1 MKNYLSKRASG
12 AKRSAIRELLK
23 LTEKPDIILFAGG
36 LPAPETFPHNE
47 FAKIAADE
55 LRGHYE
61 NVLQYGLT
69 EGSLTLRRA
78 VADWLRPHGL
88 DLSVEQMLVTTASQ
102 QALDLVS
109 KAFLNMGDVIFVEA
123 PTYLA
128 ALQTFSLFEADKIA
142 IPMDDD
148 GMNLDILEQQIA
160 AARRAGKTMKAIY
173 VIPDFQ
179 NPSGITMSLEKR
191 KRLLE
196 IARREELLIFEDGPY
211 GQLRFAG
218 ESLPSIR
225 SLDEEGRVILM
236 ITFSKVLAAGMRLGV
251 LIADDPF
258 MDVLVRVK
266 QATDLCTSKLTQ
278 HIAARYIK
286 EYGMEEHLKK
296 IREMYHVKRDAM
308 VAALEKYMPKDE
320 GITWTNPEGGLF
332 LWMRLP
338 EEIDTEEMF
347 PRALENKVAYV
358 IGNAFYVDGRGRNE
372 MRLSF
377 SLGTPERIEE
387 GIKRLAKVV
396 SEELAAKHAQPVSS
410 A

>member
-23 LTEKPDIILFAGG
+23 LTEKPDIISFAGG
-36 LPAPETFPHNE
+36 LPAPETFPHDE
-47 FAKIAADE
+47 FAEIAADE

-69 EGSLTLRRA
+69 EGSITLRGA

-88 DLSVEQMLVTTASQ
+88 DLSVDQILVTTASQ
-102 QALDLVS
+102 QSLDLLS
-109 KAFLNMGDVIFVEA
+109 KAFIDTGDVIFVEA

-128 ALQTFSLFEADKIA
+128 ALQTFSLFEADKIG
-142 IPMDDD
+142 IPMEDD
-148 GMNLDILEQQIA
+148 GMNLDILEQQIMK
-160 AARRAGKTMKAIY
+160 ARRAGKTLKAIY

-179 NPSGITMSLEKR
+179 NPSGITMSFEKR
-191 KRLLE
+191 ERLLE
-196 IARREELLIFEDGPY
+196 IARREELLIFEDDPY

-218 ESLPSIR
+218 KSLPSIR
-225 SLDEEGRVILM
+225 SLDDEGRVILM
-236 ITFSKVLAAGMRLGV
+236 ITFSKVLAAGMRLGILV
-251 LIADDPF
+251 ADDPF
-258 MDVLVRVK
+258 MDVLVSVK

-278 HIAARYIK
+278 HMAARYIK
-286 EYGMEEHLKK
+286 EYGMEEHLKT
-296 IREMYHVKRDAM
+296 IREIYHVKRDAM

-332 LWMRLP
+332 LWVRFP
-338 EEIDTEEMF
+338 EDIDTEEMF
-347 PRALENKVAYV
+347 PRALENNVAYV
-358 IGNAFYVDGRGRNE
+358 IGNAFYVDGCGKNE

-396 SEELAAKHAQPVSS
+396 REELAAKRAQTVS

>member
-1 MKNYLSKRASG
+1 MKTYLSKRASG

-23 LTEKPDIILFAGG
+23 LTEKPDVISFAGG
-36 LPAPETFPHNE
+36 LPAPETFPHDE
-47 FAKIAADE
+47 FAEIAADE
-55 LRGHYE
+55 LHGHYE

-78 VADWLRPHGL
+78 LADWLRPHGL
-88 DLSVEQMLVTTASQ
+88 DLSVDQMLITTASQ
-102 QALDLVS
+102 QSLDLVS
-109 KAFLNMGDVIFVEA
+109 KAFLDTGDVVFVEA

-128 ALQTFSLFEADKIA
+128 ALQTFSLFQADKIP
-142 IPMDDD
+142 IPLEDD
-148 GMNLDILEQQIA
+148 GMDLNVLEEKISE
-160 AARRAGKTMKAIY
+160 ARAAGKTLKAIY

-196 IARREELLIFEDGPY
+196 IARKEDLLIFEDDPY

-218 ESLPSIR
+218 KSLPSIR
-225 SLDEEGRVILM
+225 SLDDSGRVILM
-236 ITFSKVLAAGMRLGV
+236 ITFSKVLAAGLRLGV
-251 LIADDPF
+251 LIADNPF

-278 HIAARYIK
+278 HIAARYIN
-286 EYGMEEHLKK
+286 EYGMEEHLKA
-296 IREMYHVKRDAM
+296 IREVYHVKRDAM
-308 VAALEKYMPKDE
+308 VSALEEYMPKDE
-320 GITWTNPEGGLF
+320 GISWTNPEGGLF
-332 LWMRLP
+332 LWVRLP
-338 EEIDTEEMF
+338 EVIDTEEMF

-377 SLGTPERIEE
+377 SLGTPERIRE
-387 GIKRLAKVV
+387 GIRRLAKVI
-396 SEELAAKHAQPVSS
+396 SEELVAKRAQTVSS
-410 A
+410 

>member
-23 LTEKPDIILFAGG
+23 LTEKPDIISFAGG

-196 IARREELLIFEDGPY
+196 IARREELLIFEDDPY

>member
-1 MKNYLSKRASG
+1 MKTYLSKRASG

-23 LTEKPDIILFAGG
+23 LTEKPDVISFAGG
-36 LPAPETFPHNE
+36 LPAPETFPHDE
-47 FAKIAADE
+47 FAEIAADE
-55 LRGHYE
+55 LHGHYE

-78 VADWLRPHGL
+78 LADWLRPHGL
-88 DLSVEQMLVTTASQ
+88 DLSVDQMLITTASQ
-102 QALDLVS
+102 QALDLVA
-109 KAFLNMGDVIFVEA
+109 KAFIDPGDVIFVEA

-128 ALQTFSLFEADKIA
+128 ALQTFSLFQADKIP
-142 IPMDDD
+142 IPLEDD
-148 GMNLDILEQQIA
+148 GMDLNALEEKISE
-160 AARRAGKTMKAIY
+160 ARAAGKTLKAIY

-196 IARREELLIFEDGPY
+196 IAGREDLLIFEDDPY

-218 ESLPSIR
+218 KSLPSIR
-225 SLDEEGRVILM
+225 SLDDSGRVILM
-236 ITFSKVLAAGMRLGV
+236 ITFSKVLAAGLRLGV
-251 LIADDPF
+251 LIADNPF

-278 HIAARYIK
+278 HIAARYIN
-286 EYGMEEHLKK
+286 EYGMEEHLKA
-296 IREMYHVKRDAM
+296 IREVYHVKRDAM
-308 VAALEKYMPKDE
+308 VSALEEYMPKDE
-320 GITWTNPEGGLF
+320 GISWTNPEGGLF
-332 LWMRLP
+332 LWVRLP
-338 EEIDTEEMF
+338 EVIDTEEMF

-377 SLGTPERIEE
+377 SLGTPERIRE
-387 GIKRLAKVV
+387 GIKRLAKVI
-396 SEELAAKHAQPVSS
+396 SEELVAKRAQTVSS
-410 A
+410 

>member
-1 MKNYLSKRASG
+1 
-12 AKRSAIRELLK
+12 
-23 LTEKPDIILFAGG
+23 
-36 LPAPETFPHNE
+36 
-47 FAKIAADE
+47 
-55 LRGHYE
+55 
-61 NVLQYGLT
+61 
-69 EGSLTLRRA
+69 
-78 VADWLRPHGL
+78 
-88 DLSVEQMLVTTASQ
+88 
-102 QALDLVS
+102 
-109 KAFLNMGDVIFVEA
+109 
-123 PTYLA
+123 
-128 ALQTFSLFEADKIA
+128 
-142 IPMDDD
+142 
-148 GMNLDILEQQIA
+148 
-160 AARRAGKTMKAIY
+160 
-173 VIPDFQ
+173 
-179 NPSGITMSLEKR
+179 
-191 KRLLE
+191 
-196 IARREELLIFEDGPY
+196 
-211 GQLRFAG
+211 
-218 ESLPSIR
+218 
-225 SLDEEGRVILM
+225 
-236 ITFSKVLAAGMRLGV
+236 
-251 LIADDPF
+251 

-286 EYGMEEHLKK
+286 EYGMEEHLKN
-296 IREMYHVKRDAM
+296 IREIYHVKRDAM

>member
-1 MKNYLSKRASG
+1 MKTYLSKRASG

-23 LTEKPDIILFAGG
+23 LTEKPDVISFAGG
-36 LPAPETFPHNE
+36 LPAPETFPHDE
-47 FAKIAADE
+47 FAEIAADE
-55 LRGHYE
+55 LHGHYE

-78 VADWLRPHGL
+78 LADWLRPHGL
-88 DLSVEQMLVTTASQ
+88 DLCVDQMLITTASQ

-109 KAFLNMGDVIFVEA
+109 KAFLDTGDVVFVEA

-128 ALQTFSLFEADKIA
+128 ALQTFTLFEADKIP
-142 IPMDDD
+142 IPLEDD
-148 GMNLDILEQQIA
+148 GMDLNVLEEKISE
-160 AARRAGKTMKAIY
+160 ARAAGKTLKAIY

-196 IARREELLIFEDGPY
+196 IARKEDLLIFEDEPY

-218 ESLPSIR
+218 KSLPSIR
-225 SLDEEGRVILM
+225 SLDDSGRVILM
-236 ITFSKVLAAGMRLGV
+236 ITFSKVLAAGLRLGV
-251 LIADDPF
+251 LIADNPF

-278 HIAARYIK
+278 HIAARYIN
-286 EYGMEEHLKK
+286 EYGMEEHLKA
-296 IREMYHVKRDAM
+296 IREVYHVKRDAM
-308 VAALEKYMPKDE
+308 VSALEEYMPKDE
-320 GITWTNPEGGLF
+320 GISWTNPEGGLF
-332 LWMRLP
+332 LWVRLP
-338 EEIDTEEMF
+338 EVIDTEEMF

-377 SLGTPERIEE
+377 SLGTPERIRE
-387 GIKRLAKVV
+387 GIRRLAKVI
-396 SEELAAKHAQPVSS
+396 SEELVAKRAQTVSS
-410 A
+410 

>member
-1 MKNYLSKRASG
+1 MKTYLSKRASG

-23 LTEKPDIILFAGG
+23 LTEKPDVISFAGG
-36 LPAPETFPHNE
+36 LPAPETFPHDE
-47 FAKIAADE
+47 FAEIAADE
-55 LRGHYE
+55 LHGHYE

-78 VADWLRPHGL
+78 LADWLRPHGL
-88 DLSVEQMLVTTASQ
+88 DLSVDQMLITTASQ
-102 QALDLVS
+102 QSLDLVS
-109 KAFLNMGDVIFVEA
+109 KAFLDTGDVVFVEA

-128 ALQTFSLFEADKIA
+128 ALQTFTLFEADKIP
-142 IPMDDD
+142 IPLEDD
-148 GMNLDILEQQIA
+148 GMDLNVLEEKISE
-160 AARRAGKTMKAIY
+160 ARAAGKTLKAIY

-196 IARREELLIFEDGPY
+196 IARKEDLLIFEDDPY

-218 ESLPSIR
+218 KSLPSIR
-225 SLDEEGRVILM
+225 SLDDSGRVILM
-236 ITFSKVLAAGMRLGV
+236 ITFSKVLAAGLRLGV
-251 LIADDPF
+251 LIADNPF

-278 HIAARYIK
+278 HIAARYIN
-286 EYGMEEHLKK
+286 EYGMEEHLKA
-296 IREMYHVKRDAM
+296 IREVYHVKRDAM
-308 VAALEKYMPKDE
+308 VSALEEYMPKDE
-320 GITWTNPEGGLF
+320 GISWTNPEGGLF
-332 LWMRLP
+332 LWVRLP
-338 EEIDTEEMF
+338 EVIDTEEMF

-377 SLGTPERIEE
+377 SLGTPERIRE
-387 GIKRLAKVV
+387 GIRRLAKVI
-396 SEELAAKHAQPVSS
+396 SEELVAKRAQTVSS
-410 A
+410 